1 MSGIAFNEDCDHF
14 FHARA
19 GQRLDIDAFT
29 SWVDQYAGTQV
40 KELILNPNAKIT
52 SYASKVWDTYLTH
65 YDPNGP
71 DDQPLFKTLSAQDRK
86 LYRPMI
92 RAVWRAHQAGIDHY
106 RVWIDRA
113 RKKKL
118 SPWLSM
124 RMNDSH
130 CTDDVENFM
139 HGSFW
144 RKNPHLWRV
153 SYRYKEFEDRALD
166 WGREEVRAHYMKLV
180 KEFIARYDFDGL
192 ELDWM
197 RWRRYFRPGYET
209 EGIPILTAYMAQV
222 RRLLDKA
229 EQKRGHK
236 IKMGA
241 RVASRPA
248 TALGLGMDAVTWARK
263 GLIDMLVVTPFWS
276 STETDMPI
284 EVWKQLLEGTNVLL
298 AAGLELNTRPYPA
311 GRCEYVSLEMARG
324 MAMSFLDRGA
334 DRIYTFN
341 YMDQPPENFC
351 DPECMLHP
359 RSYPTWLREIGSIE
373 KMAGK
378 PRRHIITYTDTWAPG
393 EPPVWEKDNSRAAVL
408 PAHVAKN
415 EWQEFLIHIG
425 PKPKSGKVVAILGI
439 QAETKITKKTQEVRV
454 NGDVC
459 RLIGPVKLPVPAP
472 QGPAYGFEVPL
483 STVKRGNN
491 LIEISPLTKVRI
503 DWVEIRIT
511 P

>member
-1 MSGIAFNEDCDHF
+1 MSGIAFNEDCDHY

-19 GQRLDIDAFT
+19 GQRLNAAMLA
-29 SWVDQYAGTQV
+29 SWVDQYAGTQI
-40 KELILNPNAKIT
+40 KELILNPNAKRT
-52 SYASKVWDTYLTH
+52 SYPSKVWEPMWIG

-71 DDQPLFKTLSAQDRK
+71 DDQPLFKSLSPEDQKMYRKMVHVAWQMNQD
-86 LYRPMI
+86 
-92 RAVWRAHQAGIDHY
+92 GIDHY
-106 RVWIDRA
+106 RIWIDRA

-124 RMNDSH
+124 RMNDAH
-130 CTDDVENFM
+130 CTDDEQNLL
-139 HGSFW
+139 HSGFW
-144 RKNPHLWRV
+144 RKNPQLHRV
-153 SYRYKEFEDRALD
+153 SYRYKEFEDRAFD
-166 WGREEVRAHYMKLV
+166 YGREEVRAYYMKLV
-180 KEFIARYDFDGL
+180 KEFIERYDFDGL

-197 RWRRYFRPGYET
+197 RWRRYFRPGFEA
-209 EGIPILTAYMAQV
+209 EGIPILTAFMSRV
-222 RRLLDKA
+222 RRLLDDA

-284 EVWKQLLEGTNVLL
+284 EVWKQLLDGTNVTLG
-298 AAGLELNTRPYPA
+298 AGLELNIRPYPA
-311 GRCEYVSLEMARG
+311 GHCETVSLEIARG

-334 DRIYTFN
+334 DRIYLFN
-341 YMDQPPENFC
+341 YFDAPPDNYW
-351 DPECMLHP
+351 DADAAVHP
-359 RSYPTWLREIGSIE
+359 RNYPTLLREIGSIE

-378 PRRHIITYTDTWAPG
+378 PRRHVIAYTDTWAPG

-408 PAHVAKN
+408 PASAGKN
-415 EWQEFLIHIG
+415 EWMEFLINIG
-425 PKPKSGKVVAILGI
+425 PKPRSGKVMAILGI
-439 QAETKITKKTQEVRV
+439 EADTKITKKTLEVRV
-454 NGDVC
+454 NGDIC
-459 RLIGPVKLPVPAP
+459 KPIGPVNLPVPAP
-472 QGPAYGFEVPL
+472 QVPACGFEIPL

-491 LIEISPLTKVRI
+491 LIEISPQTKVTV